1 KKLVEPPR
9 LDRIVLNPSSV
20 EVRPGEHVA
29 FKVSGL
35 DQYGQTYSIGDVKW
49 SAPGCSISNE
59 GVLVGSDAPGR
70 YIVEAQAGG
79 LKAEAPVHVVAA
91 DEKTEEKDRRGG
103 AIRWSGVVPHRKWT
117 TFYTKVIAKL
127 ASSPD
132 LKLQVTI
139 EAPAG
144 DQATSKI
151 NELKSSLRDLGL
163 DENVES

>member
-1 KKLVEPPR
+1 M
-9 LDRIVLNPSSV
+9 
-20 EVRPGEHVA
+20 
-29 FKVSGL
+29 
-35 DQYGQTYSIGDVKW
+35 
-49 SAPGCSISNE
+49 
-59 GVLVGSDAPGR
+59 GSEAVGR
-70 YIVEAQAGG
+70 YIVEAHAGD
-79 LKAEAPVHVVAA
+79 LKPEAPVHVVAA
-91 DEKTEEKDRRGG
+91 DEKIEEKDRRGG

-144 DQATSKI
+144 EQAASKI